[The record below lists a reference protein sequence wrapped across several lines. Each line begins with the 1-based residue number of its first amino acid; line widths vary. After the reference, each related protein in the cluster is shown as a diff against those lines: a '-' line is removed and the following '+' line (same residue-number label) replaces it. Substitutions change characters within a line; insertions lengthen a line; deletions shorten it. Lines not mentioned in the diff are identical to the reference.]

1 MSFGYQILGFG
12 SGGGAPPVDVDYL
25 VVAGGGAGTYGGGG
39 AGGYRTSFP
48 GGTKLTLNAGEAI
61 PITVGGG
68 GVVATPTT
76 TARPGADSVLATTA
90 SPISS
95 SGGGGS
101 CPAVSVPSG
110 CPAIQGQPGGSG
122 GGSPAGIGG
131 HAPGIGNKG
140 GYTPPEGNDGGQ
152 GFGFAGQACSENG
165 GGGGGAGGNGSNGM
179 GPYGAGG
186 AGGVGA
192 GVPTTFISPTY
203 GTPGPSPT
211 VRYFAGGG
219 GGRTVGTAPGQPPG
233 GYGGGGDGDRY
244 GGGPGCGGA
253 SPSGP
258 PYDGTVNT
266 GGGSGGMD
274 TPGAK
279 GADGIVLVNGPAAAN
294 FTIAPGT
301 NTEVTNPDG
310 TKTAVFTVSGTLQH
324 G

>member
-12 SGGGAPPVDVDYL
+12 SGGGAAPLDVDYL
-25 VVAGGGAGTYGGGG
+25 VIAGGAAGTYGGGG

-48 GGTKLTLNAGEAI
+48 GGTKLTLNGGEAI

-68 GVVATPTT
+68 GVVASPTS
-76 TARPGADSVLATTA
+76 TARSGGDSTLATTA

-101 CPAVSVPSG
+101 CPAASTPQR

-122 GGSPAGIGG
+122 GGGPGTIGG
-131 HAPGIGNKG
+131 SAPGIGNLG
-140 GYTPPEGNDGGQ
+140 GYTPSEGNDGGQ
-152 GFGFAGQACSENG
+152 GFGYSGQACSENG
-165 GGGGGAGGNGSNGM
+165 GGGGGAGGNGINGM

-192 GVPTTFISPTY
+192 GVPTDFISPSY

-211 VRYFAGGG
+211 VRYFAAGG
-219 GGRTVGTAPGQPPG
+219 GGRTVGTAPGVPQG
-233 GYGGGGDGDRY
+233 GYGGGGNGDRY

-258 PYDGTVNT
+258 PYDATAST
-266 GGGSGGMD
+266 GSGSGGMD
-274 TPGAK
+274 TPGAL
-279 GADGIVLVNGPAAAN
+279 GADGIVLVNGPAGAS
-294 FTIAPGT
+294 FTVAPGT
-301 NTEVTNPDG
+301 NTIVTNPDG